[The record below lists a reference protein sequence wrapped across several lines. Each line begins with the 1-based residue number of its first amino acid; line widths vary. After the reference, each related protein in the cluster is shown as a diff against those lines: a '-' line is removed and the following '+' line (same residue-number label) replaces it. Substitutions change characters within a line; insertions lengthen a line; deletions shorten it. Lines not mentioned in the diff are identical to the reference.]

1 MIKGEQIQ
9 GWQFSKFLKL
19 YNGDQIFLDLTEFDK
34 KNYHDGIK
42 FTFFAKNVRG
52 EVASGGRYKIKTKN
66 KQESAV
72 GFTCFMDTVLR
83 ASSFENNSKKIL
95 VPFDINDKIK
105 KSLINKNYIVFTFFG
120 EISDITKIAK
130 KHFCTH
136 VYINKKI
143 NKI

>member
-1 MIKGEQIQ
+1 
-9 GWQFSKFLKL
+9 
-19 YNGDQIFLDLTEFDK
+19 
-34 KNYHDGIK
+34 
-42 FTFFAKNVRG
+42 
-52 EVASGGRYKIKTKN
+52 
-66 KQESAV
+66 
-72 GFTCFMDTVLR
+72 MDTVLR
-83 ASSFENNSKKIL
+83 ASSFENKSKKIL

-136 VYINKKI
+136 IYINKKI